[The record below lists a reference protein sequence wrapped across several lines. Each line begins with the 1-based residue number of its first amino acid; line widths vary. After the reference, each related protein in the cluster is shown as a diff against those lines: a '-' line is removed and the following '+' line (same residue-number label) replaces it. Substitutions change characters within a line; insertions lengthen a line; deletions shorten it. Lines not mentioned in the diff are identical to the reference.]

1 MKSKMASAAVLNFT
15 KSVILGPSDLVWP
28 MSTCVPTWRNYLH
41 WWPRRGQKSKSQME
55 LETEWTVKIS
65 AK

>member
-41 WWPRRGQKSKSQME
+41 WWPRHGQKSKSQVK
-55 LETEWTVKIS
+55 LET
-65 AK
+65 